1 MKPFNRERFL
11 FWLLAVVLG
20 YQALF
25 FGFALYRCGMLATGN
40 GNPCPEIGAR
50 FDSFSERTLAAVLGL
65 IAGGAAI
72 GLGATQRKPS
82 SSDPDE
88 PSVSQRP
95 QPLQPPSGLSQ
106 RFDQPPAAGQT
117 FEGRK
122 KKDPKA

>member
-72 GLGATQRKPS
+72 GLGATQKKS
-82 SSDPDE
+82 STSDPEE
-88 PSVSQRP
+88 PSVSPPERRP
-95 QPLQPPSGLSQ
+95 IVPGS
-106 RFDQPPAAGQT
+106 
-117 FEGRK
+117 EGAFAERSK
-122 KKDPKA
+122 KKEPK

>member
-1 MKPFNRERFL
+1 MRPFNRERFL

-25 FGFALYRCGMLATGN
+25 FGFALYRCGMLANGN

-72 GLGATQRKPS
+72 GSLAN
-82 SSDPDE
+82 
-88 PSVSQRP
+88 
-95 QPLQPPSGLSQ
+95 
-106 RFDQPPAAGQT
+106 
-117 FEGRK
+117 K
-122 KKDPKA
+122 KKPEREEPQNRPAPKTPNKADQK